1 MRVRERV
8 SPVLQ
13 LFLPFSPPTA
23 FLLQVSSLLR
33 IYHILHIDVPQIPE
47 EGTQYGLTV
56 NDYDYIGMPE
66 EQDGTLTVLVTT
78 GAGEQ
83 DGILFQSSDQG
94 ATWAYEG
101 VSQP

>member
-1 MRVRERV
+1 MTRDGGETFTQVQLPMDAV
-8 SPVLQ
+8 S
-13 LFLPFSPPTA
+13 
-23 FLLQVSSLLR
+23 
-33 IYHILHIDVPQIPE
+33 QIPE
-47 EGTQYGLTV
+47 EGPKYGLTV
-56 NDYDYIGMPE
+56 NDYEYIGMPE